1 MSIETAV
8 FAVQRGGQQFS
19 CKGSELREK
28 LTDGDILLVNRGGV
42 DYQYILEEQGVLK
55 LIKDVDFG
63 FNDQGAIVIT
73 QNAEARGGDT
83 PYKLATEYDI
93 VMSDAVLEKPLEG
106 GRVPTAADILNG
118 TPYISFG
125 SMKADS
131 VDNPQEIYSLNI
143 EQAEFNEEFINK
155 ENGISFNCNNR
166 FGLRSLTFEGKD
178 ILIDVYNS
186 TGSNTVQWHQ
196 FIYFGLDEKLVTPRR
211 DWGDYIHLRLSTE
224 QIPCSGFVSDKDGNI
239 YSGWYRDGLYRHENI
254 PADSLGYPDFTD
266 TSITSTRLVT
276 SPKPGGLKPE
286 VHYYKGLVYHEQ
298 TNRIL
303 WSTNSYLYAY
313 SIESGTSYTL
323 NTRLQT
329 DDDKSV
335 ALNFTC
341 KYVIRTIIEESG
353 NIKSSECG
361 EVERSNGYFNKV
373 LSMDDILY
381 LNDPDN
387 KYLFKLVMG
396 KTIKML
402 DYNYTGDPIAE
413 DAPWEEF
420 RPEPLPYGK
429 MGGFGAIM
437 LEPFNL
443 MWYQGDKLKSWGNI
457 PDRTSEASVYQT
469 ITDANGDSVTSST
482 TKVPAS

>member
-8 FAVQRGGQQFS
+8 FAVQRGDQQFS

-28 LTDGDILLVNRGGV
+28 LTDGDILLVNRDGV
-42 DYQYILEEQGVLK
+42 DYQFPLEGHALN
-55 LIKDVDFG
+55 LIKDVDCE
-63 FNDQGAIVIT
+63 FNDAGAIVIT
-73 QNAEARGGDT
+73 QNAEAKGGDT
-83 PYKLATEYDI
+83 PYKLTTEYDI

-106 GRVPTAADILNG
+106 GRVPTGADTLNG

-125 SMKADS
+125 SMKSDS
-131 VDNPQEIYSLNI
+131 LTAPQEIYTLDI
-143 EQAEFNEEFINK
+143 EQAEFNEEFINE
-155 ENGISFNCNNR
+155 ENGTPLYCNNR

-186 TGSNTVQWHQ
+186 EGGRNCVWQQ
-196 FIYFGLDEKLVTPRR
+196 FIYFGLDEKLVTPKK
-211 DWGDYIHLRLSTE
+211 DWEDYLHLHGIVSGA
-224 QIPCSGFVSDKDGNI
+224 CSGFVSDKHGDI
-239 YSGWYRDGLYRHENI
+239 YSGWYRDGLYKHGNI

-266 TSITSTRLVT
+266 TSITSQQVVKAPTG
-276 SPKPGGLKPE
+276 GGLKAE
-286 VHYYKGLVYHEQ
+286 YHYYKSLVYHEQ
-298 TNRIL
+298 TDRIL
-303 WSTNSYLYAY
+303 WSTNTYLYAY

-323 NTRLQT
+323 NSRLQT
-329 DDDKSV
+329 DEDKSV

-361 EVERSNGYFNKV
+361 EVEKSNGSFNKV
-373 LSMDDILY
+373 LSTDNVLY

-396 KTIKML
+396 KSIKML

-429 MGGFGAIM
+429 LGGFGAIT

-457 PDRTSEASVYQT
+457 PDRTSAATINQT
-469 ITDANGDSVTSST
+469 ITDANGASVTSST
-482 TKVPAS
+482 TKAPTP